1 VEQIGREELVALF
14 AYLRHLFAAERDALI
29 TLDGKLGD
37 SDLGI
42 TMNKG
47 FIAAHESVAAN
58 VADDLGGALNRAGL
72 AFAKAA
78 PSTMGTLTA
87 TGLMRGGKALP
98 GHKSLGTAEFAQ
110 FWRAFRDG
118 VAERGRAQ
126 LGDKTVL
133 DVLDPIAVSLESSAA
148 AGASLSAALTAAST
162 AAAGA
167 LEATKAMKAQRGKAA
182 AFQEGS
188 IGVPD
193 AGGTVAYLMID
204 GMRAYVTQ

>member
-1 VEQIGREELVALF
+1 MDRIGREDLVALF
-14 AYLRHLFAAERDALI
+14 AHLRHVFTAEREALI

-47 FIAAHESVAAN
+47 FTAAHEAVAAN
-58 VADDLGGALNRAGL
+58 VSDDLGGALNRAGL

-87 TGLMRGGKALP
+87 TGLMRGGKALS
-98 GHKSLGTAEFAQ
+98 GHESLGTADFAR

-133 DVLDPIAVSLESSAA
+133 DVLDPIAVSLEGSAA
-148 AGASLSAALTAAST
+148 AGASLPAALTAAS
-162 AAAGA
+162 AAAAEA
-167 LEATKAMKAQRGKAA
+167 LEATKALKAQRGKAA

-193 AGGTVAYLMID
+193 AGGTVACLMID